1 MIFPL
6 KVLLFLLEFAKQGVE
21 QHMSIPPTK
30 WLSRLTRNASA
41 RINLVCFPYGGA
53 GASAYKPLA
62 MLLPAD
68 IDVWAVQLPG
78 RENRFSEPF
87 AQDADAAVQAI
98 SADIDRLGL
107 NNLMFFG
114 HSMGSDLA
122 VLCASF
128 RQQQKRTMPRLLVVS
143 GNKPP
148 HIPLQ
153 QFWASAPEPALVQ
166 HVLAFGGI
174 SPEVLANAEFAA
186 IYLEKLRA
194 DYRLYEGI
202 GARPPVTLETSLL
215 VVRSDVDPL
224 LADVDV
230 NEWRQYSCRPFM
242 LREVKGGHFYFQP
255 DAGELA
261 AVLAAAVNGQIT

>member
-1 MIFPL
+1 M
-6 KVLLFLLEFAKQGVE
+6 G
-21 QHMSIPPTK
+21 SPPVK
-30 WLSRLTRNASA
+30 WLSRLTRHSSV

-53 GASAYKPLA
+53 GASAYKSLA
-62 MLLPAD
+62 LLLPPD

-107 NNLMFFG
+107 KNLMFFG

-122 VLCASF
+122 VLCATF
-128 RQQQKRTMPRLLVVS
+128 RQQQKLTPPDVLVVS

-153 QFWASAPEPALVQ
+153 QFWAGAPEPALVQ
-166 HVLAFGGI
+166 HVLGFGGI
-174 SPEVLANAEFAA
+174 SPDVLADAEFAS

-194 DYRLYEGI
+194 DYRLYEGM
-202 GARPPVTLETSLL
+202 GARPPVMLDNSLV
-215 VVRSDVDPL
+215 VVRSDADPL
-224 LADVDV
+224 LVNVDV
-230 NEWRQYSCRPFM
+230 NEWRHYSCHPFM

-261 AVLAAAVNGQIT
+261 AVLAGLLLLSGAER